1 MARWNVSR
9 HIPILSPFTSM
20 MVAHTASS
28 NGSAILGATYD
39 HRLLTGFDVVQA
51 LMSLSTPK

>member
-1 MARWNVSR
+1 
-9 HIPILSPFTSM
+9 M